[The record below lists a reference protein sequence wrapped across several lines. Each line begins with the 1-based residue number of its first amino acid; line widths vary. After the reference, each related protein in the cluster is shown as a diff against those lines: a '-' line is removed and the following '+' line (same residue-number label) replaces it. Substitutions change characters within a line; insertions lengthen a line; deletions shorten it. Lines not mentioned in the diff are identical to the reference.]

1 MKHIVVILLL
11 AGSLVGCATESSSP
25 WLVKREQSQPKN
37 CDPLTDDQEL
47 VLGISQEMASS
58 GKLHAAL
65 ANLERLPAHLPEAR
79 LRKAQLLR
87 VLGRSEAEQLY
98 TDLVKTC
105 LVADAH
111 HGLGQMQVARKNY
124 PEALD
129 HLRKATSLSP
139 ANDAMRNDLG
149 VAYLNMQRLPEAHFE
164 LMTAME
170 LNESDTRAAQNM
182 LTLLIYQDKW
192 NHARD
197 LVTRKKLT
205 TAQFRD
211 AEKRASQL
219 KQEHAELAD
228 AQPKRNQRDQVKT
241 PAVAPQV
248 QTTPQQHNTARTTPA
263 AQQPVSRPAPV
274 AAQRQA
280 TAPRPAA
287 PVQRT
292 APMPQKPAVQ
302 RPAAT
307 PVQPQVA
314 APSPVSEAPKAAVQ
328 RPATVRRP
336 VTAVQK
342 VQRPAPVAAQPRV
355 AAPRPT
361 PVAVQPQAVAPG
373 PAPVQRPAPVAAQ
386 PQTVAPRPVPA
397 PRPAAAAPVQRQV
410 AAPRPISAP
419 PQATMQRSAQQ
430 NISAPRPIPVS
441 AQPATNSAAGGA
453 IQGIKRAPSTG
464 PRPIEA
470 ITGY

>member
-37 CDPLTDDQEL
+37 CDPLTKNQEL

-58 GKLHAAL
+58 GRLHAAL

-87 VLGRSEAEQLY
+87 LLGRSEAEQLY
-98 TDLVKTC
+98 ADLVKSC

-124 PEALD
+124 PQALD

-241 PAVAPQV
+241 PA
-248 QTTPQQHNTARTTPA
+248 
-263 AQQPVSRPAPV
+263 AQQPASRPAAP
-274 AAQRQA
+274 AAAKQQA
-280 TAPRPAA
+280 TAPLTAA
-287 PVQRT
+287 PAPIQRP
-292 APMPQKPAVQ
+292 APMPKKPAVK

-307 PVQPQVA
+307 PAQPTAA
-314 APSPVSEAPKAAVQ
+314 APSPVSVAPAPAAQ

-361 PVAVQPQAVAPG
+361 PVA
-373 PAPVQRPAPVAAQ
+373 AQ
-386 PQTVAPRPVPA
+386 PQTVAPRPVPVQRPA
-397 PRPAAAAPVQRQV
+397 PVVAQPQTVRPVPASRPAAAAPVQRQV

-419 PQATMQRSAQQ
+419 AQATLQGSAQQ
-430 NISAPRPIPVS
+430 KTSAPRPIPVS
-441 AQPATNSAAGGA
+441 AQPATNSAANGA

>member
-1 MKHIVVILLL
+1 MKHIVVMLLL

-25 WLVKREQSQPKN
+25 WLIKREQSQPKN
-37 CDPLTDDQEL
+37 CNPLTDDQEL
-47 VLGISQEMASS
+47 VLSISQEMANS
-58 GKLHAAL
+58 GRLHAAL
-65 ANLERLPAHLPEAR
+65 ANLERLPTQLPEAR

-98 TDLVKTC
+98 TDLLKSC

-111 HGLGQMQVARKNY
+111 HGLGQMQVAHKNY
-124 PEALD
+124 PQALD

-211 AEKRASQL
+211 AEQRASQL
-219 KQEHAELAD
+219 KKEHAELAD
-228 AQPKRNQRDQVKT
+228 AQSKRTSRNQVKT

-248 QTTPQQHNTARTTPA
+248 QTNLQHNNTARTTPA
-263 AQQPVSRPAPV
+263 EQQPVSRPASV
-274 AAQRQA
+274 AVRRQV
-280 TAPRPAA
+280 TASHTAA
-287 PVQRT
+287 PMQRST
-292 APMPQKPAVQ
+292 PVLPKPTVQ
-302 RPAAT
+302 RPAPTLA
-307 PVQPQVA
+307 QPGVEASRSISVA
-314 APSPVSEAPKAAVQ
+314 PRAAVQ
-328 RPATVRRP
+328 RSAP
-336 VTAVQK
+336 VTAVQH
-342 VQRPAPVAAQPRV
+342 VQQPKPVATSPV
-355 AAPRPT
+355 VAPRPT
-361 PVAVQPQAVAPG
+361 PV
-373 PAPVQRPAPVAAQ
+373 QRSTPVASQ
-386 PQTVAPRPVPA
+386 PQTIAPRPMSAQRPVPA
-397 PRPAAAAPVQRQV
+397 APAQQQV
-410 AAPRPISAP
+410 AAPRSISAP
-419 PQATMQRSAQQ
+419 VQHSAQQ
-430 NISAPRPIPVS
+430 TVSDPRSTPVS
-441 AQPATNSAAGGA
+441 AQPVSTAVGGT
-453 IQGIKRAPSTG
+453 IQGIQRAPSTG
-464 PRPIEA
+464 SRPIEA

>member
-47 VLGISQEMASS
+47 VLGVSQEMASS
-58 GKLHAAL
+58 GRLHAAL

-87 VLGRSEAEQLY
+87 LLGRSEAEQLY
-98 TDLVKTC
+98 ADLVKSC

-124 PEALD
+124 PQALD

-241 PAVAPQV
+241 PA
-248 QTTPQQHNTARTTPA
+248 
-263 AQQPVSRPAPV
+263 AQQPASRPAAP
-274 AAQRQA
+274 AAAKQQA
-280 TAPRPAA
+280 TAPLTAA
-287 PVQRT
+287 PAPIQRP
-292 APMPQKPAVQ
+292 APMPKKPAVK

-307 PVQPQVA
+307 PAQPTAA
-314 APSPVSEAPKAAVQ
+314 APSPVSVAPAPAAQ

-342 VQRPAPVAAQPRV
+342 VQRP
-355 AAPRPT
+355 T
-361 PVAVQPQAVAPG
+361 
-373 PAPVQRPAPVAAQ
+373 PVAAQ
-386 PQTVAPRPVPA
+386 PQTVAPRPVPVQGPA
-397 PRPAAAAPVQRQV
+397 PVVAQPQTVRPVPAPSPAAAAPVQRQV

-419 PQATMQRSAQQ
+419 AQATLQGSAQQ
-430 NISAPRPIPVS
+430 KTSAPRPIPVS
-441 AQPATNSAAGGA
+441 AQPATNSAANGA

>member
-58 GKLHAAL
+58 GRLHAAL

-87 VLGRSEAEQLY
+87 LLGRSEAEQLY
-98 TDLVKTC
+98 ADLVKSC

-124 PEALD
+124 PQALD

-241 PAVAPQV
+241 PAVVPQA
-248 QTTPQQHNTARTTPA
+248 TPQHNSTARTTPA
-263 AQQPVSRPAPV
+263 AQQPASRPAAP
-274 AAQRQA
+274 AAAKQQA
-280 TAPRPAA
+280 TAPLTAA
-287 PVQRT
+287 PAPIQRP
-292 APMPQKPAVQ
+292 APMPKKPAVK

-307 PVQPQVA
+307 PAQPTAA
-314 APSPVSEAPKAAVQ
+314 APSPVSVAPAPAAAAQ

-342 VQRPAPVAAQPRV
+342 VQRP
-355 AAPRPT
+355 T
-361 PVAVQPQAVAPG
+361 
-373 PAPVQRPAPVAAQ
+373 PVAAQ
-386 PQTVAPRPVPA
+386 PQTVAPRPVPVQGPA
-397 PRPAAAAPVQRQV
+397 PVVAQPQTVRPVPAPSPAAAAPVQRQV

-419 PQATMQRSAQQ
+419 AQATLQGSAQQ
-430 NISAPRPIPVS
+430 KTSAPRPIPVS
-441 AQPATNSAAGGA
+441 AQPATNSAANGA

>member
-37 CDPLTDDQEL
+37 CDPLTNDQEL

-58 GKLHAAL
+58 GRLHAAL

-87 VLGRSEAEQLY
+87 LLGRSEAEQLY
-98 TDLVKTC
+98 ADLVKSC

-124 PEALD
+124 PQALD

-241 PAVAPQV
+241 PA
-248 QTTPQQHNTARTTPA
+248 
-263 AQQPVSRPAPV
+263 AQQPASRPAAP
-274 AAQRQA
+274 AAAKQQA
-280 TAPRPAA
+280 TAPLTAA
-287 PVQRT
+287 PAPIQRP
-292 APMPQKPAVQ
+292 APMPKKPAVK

-307 PVQPQVA
+307 PAQPTAA
-314 APSPVSEAPKAAVQ
+314 APSPVSVAPAPAAQ

-361 PVAVQPQAVAPG
+361 PVA
-373 PAPVQRPAPVAAQ
+373 AQ
-386 PQTVAPRPVPA
+386 PQTVAPRPVPVQRPA
-397 PRPAAAAPVQRQV
+397 PVVAQPQTVRPVPASRPAAAAAAPVQRQV

-419 PQATMQRSAQQ
+419 AQATLQGSAQQ
-430 NISAPRPIPVS
+430 KTSAPRPIPVS
-441 AQPATNSAAGGA
+441 AQPATNSAANGA

>member
-58 GKLHAAL
+58 GRLHAAL

-87 VLGRSEAEQLY
+87 LLGRSEAEQLY
-98 TDLVKTC
+98 ADLVKSC

-124 PEALD
+124 PQALD

-241 PAVAPQV
+241 PA
-248 QTTPQQHNTARTTPA
+248 
-263 AQQPVSRPAPV
+263 AQQPASRPAAP
-274 AAQRQA
+274 AAAKQQA
-280 TAPRPAA
+280 TAPLTAA
-287 PVQRT
+287 PAPIQRP
-292 APMPQKPAVQ
+292 APMPKKPAVK

-307 PVQPQVA
+307 PAQPTAA
-314 APSPVSEAPKAAVQ
+314 APSPVSVAPAPAAQ

-342 VQRPAPVAAQPRV
+342 VQRP
-355 AAPRPT
+355 T
-361 PVAVQPQAVAPG
+361 
-373 PAPVQRPAPVAAQ
+373 PVAAQ
-386 PQTVAPRPVPA
+386 PQTVAPRPVPVQGPA
-397 PRPAAAAPVQRQV
+397 PVVAQPQTVRPVPASRPAAAAPVQRQV

-419 PQATMQRSAQQ
+419 AQATLQGSAQQ
-430 NISAPRPIPVS
+430 KTSAPRPIPVS
-441 AQPATNSAAGGA
+441 AQPATNSAANGA

>member
-37 CDPLTDDQEL
+37 CDPLTNDQEL

-58 GKLHAAL
+58 GRLHAAL

-87 VLGRSEAEQLY
+87 LLGRSEAEQLY
-98 TDLVKTC
+98 ADLVKSC

-124 PEALD
+124 PQALD

-241 PAVAPQV
+241 PA
-248 QTTPQQHNTARTTPA
+248 
-263 AQQPVSRPAPV
+263 AQQPASRPAAP
-274 AAQRQA
+274 AAAKQQA
-280 TAPRPAA
+280 TAPLTAA
-287 PVQRT
+287 PAPIQRP
-292 APMPQKPAVQ
+292 APMPKKPAVK

-307 PVQPQVA
+307 PAQPTAA
-314 APSPVSEAPKAAVQ
+314 APSPVSVAPAPAAQ

-361 PVAVQPQAVAPG
+361 PVA
-373 PAPVQRPAPVAAQ
+373 AQ
-386 PQTVAPRPVPA
+386 PQTVAPRPVPVQRPA
-397 PRPAAAAPVQRQV
+397 PVVAQPQTVRPVPASRPAAAAPVQRQV

-419 PQATMQRSAQQ
+419 AQATLQGSAQQ
-430 NISAPRPIPVS
+430 KTSAPRPIPVS
-441 AQPATNSAAGGA
+441 AQPATNSAANGA

>member
-58 GKLHAAL
+58 GRLHAAL

-87 VLGRSEAEQLY
+87 LLGRSEAEQLY
-98 TDLVKTC
+98 ADLVKSC

-124 PEALD
+124 PQALD

-241 PAVAPQV
+241 PA
-248 QTTPQQHNTARTTPA
+248 
-263 AQQPVSRPAPV
+263 AQQPASRPAAP
-274 AAQRQA
+274 AAAKQQA
-280 TAPRPAA
+280 TAPLTAA
-287 PVQRT
+287 PAPIQRP
-292 APMPQKPAVQ
+292 APMPKKPAVK

-307 PVQPQVA
+307 PAQPTAA
-314 APSPVSEAPKAAVQ
+314 APSPVSVAPAAAQ

-342 VQRPAPVAAQPRV
+342 VQRP
-355 AAPRPT
+355 T
-361 PVAVQPQAVAPG
+361 
-373 PAPVQRPAPVAAQ
+373 PVAAQ
-386 PQTVAPRPVPA
+386 PQTVAPRPVPVQGPA
-397 PRPAAAAPVQRQV
+397 PVVAQPQTVRPVPAPSPAAAAPVQRQV

-419 PQATMQRSAQQ
+419 AQATLQGSAQQ
-430 NISAPRPIPVS
+430 KTSAPRPIPVS
-441 AQPATNSAAGGA
+441 AQPATNSAANGA

>member
-58 GKLHAAL
+58 GRLHAAL

-87 VLGRSEAEQLY
+87 LLGRSEAEQLY
-98 TDLVKTC
+98 ADLVKSC

-124 PEALD
+124 PQALD

-241 PAVAPQV
+241 PA
-248 QTTPQQHNTARTTPA
+248 
-263 AQQPVSRPAPV
+263 AQQPASRPAAP
-274 AAQRQA
+274 AAAKQQA
-280 TAPRPAA
+280 TAPLTAA
-287 PVQRT
+287 PAPIQRP
-292 APMPQKPAVQ
+292 APMPKKPAVK

-307 PVQPQVA
+307 PAQPTAA
-314 APSPVSEAPKAAVQ
+314 APSPVSVAPAPAAQ

-342 VQRPAPVAAQPRV
+342 VQRP
-355 AAPRPT
+355 T
-361 PVAVQPQAVAPG
+361 
-373 PAPVQRPAPVAAQ
+373 PVAAQ
-386 PQTVAPRPVPA
+386 PQTVAPRPVPVQGPA
-397 PRPAAAAPVQRQV
+397 PVVAQPQTVRPVPAPSPAAAAPVQRQV

-419 PQATMQRSAQQ
+419 AQATLQGSAQQ
-430 NISAPRPIPVS
+430 KTSAPRPIPVS
-441 AQPATNSAAGGA
+441 AQPATNSAANGA

>member
-1 MKHIVVILLL
+1 MKHIVVMLLL
-11 AGSLVGCATESSSP
+11 AGSLVGCAVEPSSP

-47 VLGISQEMASS
+47 VMGMTQEMANS
-58 GKLHAAL
+58 GRLHAAL
-65 ANLERLPAHLPEAR
+65 ANLERLPSHLPEAR

-98 TDLVKTC
+98 TELIKTC

-124 PEALD
+124 PEALE

-149 VAYLNMQRLPEAHFE
+149 VAYLNLQRLSESHFE

-219 KQEHAELAD
+219 KQEHAELA
-228 AQPKRNQRDQVKT
+228 ANQPQRNQRGKIIQPVAT
-241 PAVAPQV
+241 PVASSYE
-248 QTTPQQHNTARTTPA
+248 NNAARATSAPA
-263 AQQPVSRPAPV
+263 AQQAAVPRTAPIQRPAPV
-274 AAQRQA
+274 PAQQ
-280 TAPRPAA
+280 
-287 PVQRT
+287 
-292 APMPQKPAVQ
+292 
-302 RPAAT
+302 
-307 PVQPQVA
+307 QV
-314 APSPVSEAPKAAVQ
+314 
-328 RPATVRRP
+328 TVRRP
-336 VTAVQK
+336 VTAVQQAPAQ
-342 VQRPAPVAAQPRV
+342 VQRPV
-355 AAPRPT
+355 
-361 PVAVQPQAVAPG
+361 PVAVQPQAVAPR
-373 PAPVQRPAPVAAQ
+373 PVPVQRQAPMPVQ
-386 PQTVAPRPVPA
+386 RQVVAPRPVPVQRQA
-397 PRPAAAAPVQRQV
+397 PMPVQRQV
-410 AAPRPISAP
+410 AAPRPVSVP
-419 PQATMQRSAQQ
+419 PQAAAQQ
-430 NISAPRPIPVS
+430 RVSAPRPIPVS

>member
-37 CDPLTDDQEL
+37 CDPLTNDQEL

-58 GKLHAAL
+58 GRLHAAL

-87 VLGRSEAEQLY
+87 LLGRSEAEQLY
-98 TDLVKTC
+98 ADLVKSC

-124 PEALD
+124 PQALD

-241 PAVAPQV
+241 PA
-248 QTTPQQHNTARTTPA
+248 
-263 AQQPVSRPAPV
+263 AQQPASRPAAP
-274 AAQRQA
+274 AAAKQQA
-280 TAPRPAA
+280 TAPLTAA
-287 PVQRT
+287 PAPIQRP
-292 APMPQKPAVQ
+292 APMPKKPAVK

-307 PVQPQVA
+307 PAQPTAA
-314 APSPVSEAPKAAVQ
+314 APSPVSVAPAPAAQ

-361 PVAVQPQAVAPG
+361 PVA
-373 PAPVQRPAPVAAQ
+373 AQ
-386 PQTVAPRPVPA
+386 PQTVAPRPVPVQGPA
-397 PRPAAAAPVQRQV
+397 PVVAQPQTVRPVPAPSPAAAAPVQRQV

-419 PQATMQRSAQQ
+419 AQATLQGSAQQ
-430 NISAPRPIPVS
+430 KTSAPRPIPVS
-441 AQPATNSAAGGA
+441 AQPATNSAANGA